1 MCEKLSERA
10 DKSEFDIYPYITHS
24 ALDIICET
32 AMGKCINAQEN
43 GNSEYV
49 RAVYRSAEI
58 VFQVY
63 LNLPYFIIPIVLLT
77 KIKFLK
83 KCKIPF
89 FDKNNYPK
97 QAGLFFRKYKLFN
110 RHLFFT

>member
-1 MCEKLSERA
+1 MLTPAFHFRILEDFLDIMNNQCNIMCEKLSERA

-63 LNLPYFIIPIVLLT
+63 LTYLILL
-77 KIKFLK
+77 FL
-83 KCKIPF
+83 
-89 FDKNNYPK
+89 
-97 QAGLFFRKYKLFN
+97 LFY
-110 RHLFFT
+110 